1 MSNVNIDQLIYRR
14 VKIMRNI
21 LYQSSVR
28 DSNNKS
34 VVTIYENEY
43 MTSTVVK
50 KDKGATEVTVTPKRI
65 IFKV

>member
-1 MSNVNIDQLIYRR
+1 M
-14 VKIMRNI
+14 KNI

-43 MTSTVVK
+43 MTSTVVEK
-50 KDKGATEVTVTPKRI
+50 GKGATKVTVTPKRI
-65 IFKV
+65 IFEVQDKVFFSKK

>member
-1 MSNVNIDQLIYRR
+1 
-14 VKIMRNI
+14 MRNI

-34 VVTIYENEY
+34 IVTTYENEY